1 VTDDRANTG
10 HDGKRRG
17 TGRRTNL
24 TLAVLLVTAVLSG
37 LASQAIGVDWP
48 LDLAVVHGAVALG
61 ILLMAPWKSIIVRR
75 GLRKRRPGRVFS
87 LVLLSVVLITLASG
101 LLHAQGDISR
111 IGPLT
116 VMQIHVVGGLLALG
130 LAIDHFRRH
139 PVKPRHFD
147 FDRRAF
153 LRASALTAAAATF
166 WLAWEG
172 TLQALAAPGRDRRFT
187 GMHERG
193 SHEPDALPTTSW
205 LDDRVPS
212 LDGDKW
218 SVTVA
223 GTMLTLTELE
233 SMPQDTFSAILDC
246 TGGWYSEQEWSGIR
260 LDRLIEPGDNRSFVA
275 WSATGYARR
284 FPIADLDST
293 WLVTRLGGEPLSAG
307 HGYPARIVA
316 PARRGFWW
324 VKWLDRIELSPLPWW
339 AQSPFPLT

>member
-1 VTDDRANTG
+1 
-10 HDGKRRG
+10 
-17 TGRRTNL
+17 
-24 TLAVLLVTAVLSG
+24 LVTAVVTG

-48 LDLAVVHGAVALG
+48 LDLAVIHGAVALG
-61 ILLMAPWKSIIVRR
+61 ILLLAPWKSTVVRR
-75 GLRKRRPGRVFS
+75 GLNKKRPGRVFS
-87 LVLLSVVLITLASG
+87 LVLLGVVLIVLATG

-116 VMQIHVVGGLLALG
+116 VMQIHVGGGLLALG

-153 LRASALTAAAATF
+153 LRASALTAAAATV

-172 TLQALAAPGRDRRFT
+172 TLQALTAPGRDRRFT

-193 SHEPDALPTTSW
+193 SGDPAALPTTSW
-205 LDDRVPS
+205 LDDQVPS
-212 LDGDKW
+212 IDGEDW
-218 SVTVA
+218 TVTIA
-223 GTMLTLTELE
+223 GSRFTLADLE
-233 SMPQDTFSAILDC
+233 TMPQDTFAAILDC
-246 TGGWYSEQEWSGIR
+246 TGGWYSEQEWTGVR
-260 LDRLIEPGDNRSFVA
+260 LDRFIDPADSRSFVA

-284 FPIADLDST
+284 FPIADLHSS
-293 WLVTRLGGEPLSAG
+293 WLVTRLGGEPLSPG

-324 VKWLDRIELSPLPWW
+324 VKWVDRIELSSLPWW
-339 AQSPFPLT
+339 VQSPFPLT

>member
-1 VTDDRANTG
+1 MAVRS
-10 HDGKRRG
+10 GKS
-17 TGRRTNL
+17 GRRTNL
-24 TLAVLLVTAVLSG
+24 ALAGLLVGAVLTG

-61 ILLMAPWKSIIVRR
+61 ILLLAPWKNAIVRR
-75 GLRKRRPGRVFS
+75 GLGKKRPGRLFS
-87 LVLLSVVLITLASG
+87 LVLLTVVLIVLATG

-111 IGPLT
+111 VGPLT
-116 VMQIHVVGGLLALG
+116 VMQIHVGGGLLALG

-172 TLQALAAPGRDRRFT
+172 TLRAVAAPGSDRRFT

-193 SHEPDALPTTSW
+193 SGDPGALPTTSW
-205 LDDRVPS
+205 LDDPVPAI
-212 LDGDKW
+212 DGEDW
-218 SVTVA
+218 SIEVA
-223 GTMLTLTELE
+223 GSPLTLADLE
-233 SMPQDTFSAILDC
+233 GMTQDTFPAILDC
-246 TGGWYSEQEWSGIR
+246 TGGWYSEQEWTGVR
-260 LDRLIEPGDNRSFVA
+260 LDHLIDPGENRSFVA

-284 FPIADLDST
+284 FPIADLHST
-293 WLVTRLGGEPLSAG
+293 WLVTRLGGAPLSPG
-307 HGYPARIVA
+307 HGYPARVVA

-324 VKWLDRIELSPLPWW
+324 VKWVDRIELSPVPWW